1 MALAESASNL
11 MRDPRRD
18 ELLSQFDRE
27 LGNLR
32 AAIAWSVR
40 SGQTDT
46 GLRLTT
52 ALNDFW
58 HLRNHIAE
66 AVRALEDLLEASAA
80 QGVTVLRGRAILTA
94 AGLLTWLADSEHS
107 RPLAEKG
114 IAMAEALGDVMGV
127 ALGKSSLGWS
137 IFYTEPE
144 LALGVFEEGV
154 AAARAA
160 GNEPLEMESL
170 MGQAWTHLRLGRLDE
185 ANARADQVIELGERI
200 GLPYIISFALLTRG
214 SVRAARGDIGTA
226 LGNFG
231 DALRLAHAAGA
242 HVGTALALD
251 AIASAALDG
260 GDVDRGIRLS
270 SAADRLRKE
279 IGGNVTLSQIGLDEP
294 LARARRMVSPERY
307 ERAVELGRDL
317 TPGQAVALALEDV
330 RTQ

>member
-1 MALAESASNL
+1 
-11 MRDPRRD
+11 
-18 ELLSQFDRE
+18 
-27 LGNLR
+27 
-32 AAIAWSVR
+32 
-40 SGQTDT
+40 
-46 GLRLTT
+46 
-52 ALNDFW
+52 
-58 HLRNHIAE
+58 
-66 AVRALEDLLEASAA
+66 
-80 QGVTVLRGRAILTA
+80 
-94 AGLLTWLADSEHS
+94 
-107 RPLAEKG
+107 
-114 IAMAEALGDVMGV
+114 
-127 ALGKSSLGWS
+127 
-137 IFYTEPE
+137 
-144 LALGVFEEGV
+144 
-154 AAARAA
+154 
-160 GNEPLEMESL
+160 
-170 MGQAWTHLRLGRLDE
+170 
-185 ANARADQVIELGERI
+185 VIELGERI